1 MTVVVLRKKNFE
13 ALDVDVYLKAA
24 ESGKFVSDLR
34 GEAWTE
40 NEHEGGER
48 KSWLKNNS
56 SFIE

>member
-40 NEHEGGER
+40 NEQEGGER
-48 KSWLKNNS
+48 AS
-56 SFIE
+56 

>member
-34 GEAWTE
+34 GGTE
-40 NEHEGGER
+40 NEQEGGER
-48 KSWLKNNS
+48 ASWLKNNS
-56 SFIE
+56 PLFV